1 MTRTHENNSEGPAK
15 TNLPG
20 LPTCMEYCCFPQ
32 MLQKA
37 KTNPKLEDERRENI
51 EGYKD
56 CIKDDATGGGIMGG
70 GENALEQ
77 QGKKAFLLCS

>member
-1 MTRTHENNSEGPAK
+1 
-15 TNLPG
+15 
-20 LPTCMEYCCFPQ
+20 

-37 KTNPKLEDERRENI
+37 KTNPKLEGERRENI
-51 EGYKD
+51 EGDKD